1 MTNVVIIG
9 MQWGDEGKGKIVDL
23 LCPAFDAVARYQG
36 GHNAGHTVKF
46 GDQHFSLHLIPSG
59 ILRPGMRCILGNG
72 MVISPEAFFRELEKL
87 HAAGVVTEGRLF
99 VSNRAHAV
107 MPYAPLLDQ
116 AREAA
121 RGKDKIG
128 TTSRG
133 IGPTY
138 EAKASRYGF
147 RLGDLGTPL
156 FEQRLPRAVERVA
169 AELASLAGTGAE
181 EAPSA
186 TEIAAVCRDWAERL
200 RPFLKD
206 TEGLLHAW
214 GEAGESVLLEGAQ
227 GTFLDVDHGTFPFV
241 TSSNSTA
248 GGAAIGTGLPPN
260 AITGAVGVL
269 KAYATR
275 VGEGPFATEET
286 GEVEAHL
293 RQRGNEYGTTTGRP
307 RRCGWLDV
315 VSARYS
321 RRINGIQAIALT
333 KLDVLDSLAE
343 IPVCVGYRVGGTVH
357 REYSM
362 ELEHGDFEPVYK
374 TLKGWQRETV
384 GTLEW
389 EALPPEARD
398 YIDFIEQ
405 EVGASVSLIST
416 GPRREETLVRRGPAL
431 EHLLETR
438 LDAVIAGR

>member
-1 MTNVVIIG
+1 
-9 MQWGDEGKGKIVDL
+9 
-23 LCPAFDAVARYQG
+23 
-36 GHNAGHTVKF
+36 
-46 GDQHFSLHLIPSG
+46 
-59 ILRPGMRCILGNG
+59 
-72 MVISPEAFFRELEKL
+72 MVIAPDAFFAELERL
-87 HAAGVVTEGRLF
+87 HAAGVESEGRLF

-147 RLGDLGTPL
+147 RLGDLGTAL

-169 AELASLAGTGAE
+169 AELKSLGGE
-181 EAPSA
+181 ESPSVEEVL
-186 TEIAAVCRDWAERL
+186 TTCRQWAERL
-200 RPFLKD
+200 RPFLTD
-206 TEGLLHAW
+206 TEDLLHAW
-214 GEAGESVLLEGAQ
+214 MEEGKNLLLEGAQ
-227 GTFLDVDHGTFPFV
+227 GTFLDVDHGTYPFV

-260 AITGAVGVL
+260 AITGAIGVL
-269 KAYATR
+269 KAYTTR
-275 VGEGPFATEET
+275 VGEGPFATEEQ
-286 GEVEAHL
+286 GDIEEHL
-293 RQRGNEYGTTTGRP
+293 RQRGNEFGTTTGRP

-315 VSARYS
+315 VASRYS
-321 RRINGIQAIALT
+321 RRINGVEAIALT

-343 IPVCVGYRVGGTVH
+343 IPVCTGYRVGGAVVRDYTLA
-357 REYSM
+357 
-362 ELEHGDFEPVYK
+362 LESGEGEPIYK
-374 TLKGWQRETV
+374 TMKGWQRETV
-384 GTLEW
+384 GILEW
-389 EALPPEARD
+389 EDLPQEARD

-405 EVGASVSLIST
+405 EVGAAVSLIST

-431 EHLLETR
+431 DRLLGEGVE
-438 LDAVIAGR
+438 AVLQGR